1 MAKHY
6 NRVMLG
12 RGGQFAEECHQK
24 GYIGA
29 DFNVYEDLTSTL
41 TDDVKKF
48 IKQYASVFMTNEP
61 GKTLNAARLGCG
73 MLWTICHGLK
83 IGDVVL
89 KAKNPGDSGYNLP
102 DSYRLGG
109 KNYNGDLK
117 DYSHIGVVTSVNP
130 LVITHMTSPTAKKDT
145 KIGNWKY
152 YGQLPQVDYKDSSGG
167 GGGMVE
173 VSYKAKVIGGA
184 LNMRKAPST
193 SADRITQIPDGSI
206 VDVTAEDNEWCAIT
220 YNGKSGYGMRKYLE
234 EEKETGDSVTV
245 YRAELEKIYDTIGDW
260 LGFRG

>member
-1 MAKHY
+1 
-6 NRVMLG
+6 MLIPLDKFLEGIEKIYRSQPEYVKG
-12 RGGQFAEECHQK
+12 RDGSDGKCDCIGLIK
-24 GYIGA
+24 GALRRAGVEPK
-29 DFNVYEDLTSTL
+29 NLSG
-41 TDDVKKF
+41 
-48 IKQYASVFMTNEP
+48 TNY
-61 GKTLNAARLGCG
+61 AARYG
-73 MLWTICHGLK
+73 GLNLK
-83 IGDVVL
+83 PITLASRLKVGDVVL
-89 KAKNPGDSGYNLP
+89 KAKSPGDSGYNLL
-102 DSYRLGG
+102 DSYKPGG
-109 KNYNGDLK
+109 KNYNGDLT

-130 LVITHMTSPTAKKDT
+130 LVITHMTSPAAKKDT
-145 KIGNWKY
+145 EIGNWKY

-234 EEKETGDSVTV
+234 EEKETGDRVTV
-245 YRAELEKIYDTIGDW
+245 SRAELEKIYDTIGDW